1 MKKSNRY
8 SEFIREN
15 RFLLLCA
22 IFVQLL
28 AIQIVLVVSFM
39 PEALAPFVAP
49 LEQLGL
55 TATAYTAIMAGL
67 WVLSVIYILKFYH
80 IFAEFFRN
88 NGVVLGGILFA
99 LVAFWIVFLIL
110 LPQISML
117 NYSLHPNPI
126 NLDAGEF
133 ADDYT
138 LKNYKYLIFGPEG
151 ASDAFNKVDLMVF
164 VRTIIAAIA
173 VTIVNLILCYPLA
186 YFLGQSKGGGFAR
199 LLVVML
205 IVPYWI
211 NEILR
216 AFALRIIFGDVGVIN
231 GLMMQM
237 GLIDQPYDFINADIA
252 LYAGLGYAYILL
264 MLFPMYNVIESL
276 DRNQIEAARDMGA
289 SWIRIHRRVV
299 IPHAKPGIASG
310 MTMVFMLSAG
320 ALAAPQVLGGTSSLW
335 FTQLVYQWFNDTLNW
350 QQGAAYAIVL
360 LVASIAIVLTFMKI
374 FKVNMGDIG
383 K

>member
-1 MKKSNRY
+1 MKKPM
-8 SEFIREN
+8 
-15 RFLLLCA
+15 
-22 IFVQLL
+22 IF
-28 AIQIVLVVSFM
+28 S
-39 PEALAPFVAP
+39 
-49 LEQLGL
+49 
-55 TATAYTAIMAGL
+55 
-67 WVLSVIYILKFYH
+67 
-80 IFAEFFRN
+80 EFFRN
-88 NGVVLGGILFA
+88 NGMVLGSILFF
-99 LVAFWIVFLIL
+99 LVAFWIIFLIL

-117 NYSLHPNPI
+117 DYSLHPNPI
-126 NLDAGEF
+126 NLDAGERVG
-133 ADDYT
+133 DYT
-138 LKNYKYLIFGPEG
+138 LKNYEYLIFGPEG
-151 ASDAFNKVDLMVF
+151 SADAYNKLDLMVF
-164 VRTIIAAIA
+164 VRTIIAAMA
-173 VTIVNLILCYPLA
+173 VTIMNLILCYPLA
-186 YFLGQSKGGGFAR
+186 YYLGQSKGTGFVR

-205 IVPYWI
+205 VVPYWI

-216 AFALRIIFGDVGVIN
+216 AFALRIIFGDAGVIN
-231 GLMMQM
+231 KVMMQM
-237 GLIDQPYDFINADIA
+237 GMMDQPYDFINADIA

-289 SWIRIHRRVV
+289 SWPRIHRRVV

-335 FTQLVYQWFNDTLNW
+335 FTQLVYQWFNQTLNW

-360 LVASIAIVLTFMKI
+360 LVASIAIVLFFMKI

>member
-1 MKKSNRY
+1 MKKPM
-8 SEFIREN
+8 
-15 RFLLLCA
+15 
-22 IFVQLL
+22 IF
-28 AIQIVLVVSFM
+28 
-39 PEALAPFVAP
+39 
-49 LEQLGL
+49 
-55 TATAYTAIMAGL
+55 T
-67 WVLSVIYILKFYH
+67 
-80 IFAEFFRN
+80 EFFRN
-88 NGVVLGGILFA
+88 NGFLLGGILMF
-99 LVAFWIVFLIL
+99 LVGFWVIVLIL

-117 NYSLHPNPI
+117 DFSFRY
-126 NLDAGEF
+126 NLPPALQGGPQDV
-133 ADDYT
+133 YT
-138 LKNYKYLIFGPEG
+138 LDNYRYLVFGPEG
-151 ASDAFNKVDLMVF
+151 SSDPYNTVDLKVF
-164 VRTIIAAIA
+164 VRTIIAAMM
-173 VTIVNLILCYPLA
+173 VTVLNLVLCYPLA
-186 YFLGQSKGGGFAR
+186 YYLGQSKGTGFVR

-205 IVPYWI
+205 VIPYWI

-216 AFALRIIFGDVGVIN
+216 AFALRIIFGDVGVLN
-231 GLMMQM
+231 GIMMYL
-237 GLIDQPYDFINADIA
+237 GLIDQPYDYINADIA

-360 LVASIAIVLTFMKI
+360 LVASIAIVLTFMRL

>member
-1 MKKSNRY
+1 MKKPMIF
-8 SEFIREN
+8 SEF
-15 RFLLLCA
+15 F
-22 IFVQLL
+22 
-28 AIQIVLVVSFM
+28 
-39 PEALAPFVAP
+39 
-49 LEQLGL
+49 
-55 TATAYTAIMAGL
+55 
-67 WVLSVIYILKFYH
+67 K
-80 IFAEFFRN
+80 N
-88 NGVVLGGILFA
+88 NGLIMGSFLMF
-99 LVAFWIVFLIL
+99 LVGFWVIVLIL

-117 NYSLHPNPI
+117 DFSFRF
-126 NLDAGEF
+126 NLPPALQGTE
-133 ADDYT
+133 ADVYT
-138 LKNYKYLIFGPEG
+138 LNNYRYLVFGPEG

-164 VRTIIAAIA
+164 VRTILAAMA
-173 VTIVNLILCYPLA
+173 VTVMNLIMCYPLA
-186 YFLGQSKGGGFAR
+186 YYLGQSKGTGFVR

-205 IVPYWI
+205 VIPYWI

-216 AFALRIIFGDVGVIN
+216 AFALRIIFGDVGMIN
-231 GLMMQM
+231 GLMMNL

-310 MTMVFMLSAG
+310 ATMVFMLSAG

-360 LVASIAIVLTFMKI
+360 LVASIAIVLTFMKL

>member
-1 MKKSNRY
+1 MKKPM
-8 SEFIREN
+8 
-15 RFLLLCA
+15 
-22 IFVQLL
+22 IF
-28 AIQIVLVVSFM
+28 S
-39 PEALAPFVAP
+39 
-49 LEQLGL
+49 G
-55 TATAYTAIMAGL
+55 
-67 WVLSVIYILKFYH
+67 
-80 IFAEFFRN
+80 FFRN
-88 NGVVLGGILFA
+88 NGAVMGGILMF
-99 LVAFWIVFLIL
+99 LVAFWIIVLIL
-110 LPQISML
+110 LPQLSML
-117 NYSLHPNPI
+117 DFSFRY
-126 NLDAGEF
+126 NLPP
-133 ADDYT
+133 ADVGGPKDVYT
-138 LKNYKYLIFGPEG
+138 LRNYKFLIFGPEG
-151 ASDAFNKVDLMVF
+151 ATGNYNTVDLMVF
-164 VRTIIAAIA
+164 VRTILAAMA
-173 VTIVNLILCYPLA
+173 VTVMNLILCYPLA
-186 YFLGQSKGGGFAR
+186 YYLGQSKGTGFIR

-205 IVPYWI
+205 VVPYWI

-231 GLMMQM
+231 GLMMQI

-289 SWIRIHRRVV
+289 SWVRIHRRVV

-360 LVASIAIVLTFMKI
+360 LVASIAIVLTFMKL